1 MAILHSFLPVPP
13 SSQTAFFWL
22 RSLPGWSHRVAGISI
37 PRGCWCLLWVY
48 HFNVSPEFRL
58 MFLPPVLLNVW
69 YEPPTQPVPQLS
81 SWLSLPCFSY
91 FSSITGNL
99 QSHPQPGTSEASMIP
114 FSDILCSM
122 HQEILSAPSSKYVS
136 MPISFLFTWPT
147 LVQATILFLLGHW
160 AYISLLTCLFAFA
173 LWLLVVCSQPRNE
186 SFRLK
191 WKLDMA
197 LYLKIS

>member
-13 SSQTAFFWL
+13 EFSLKLLFFLTALPAWVISSSCRNFNTTWVL
-22 RSLPGWSHRVAGISI
+22 MPPLSISSLWTSPLNSDS
-37 PRGCWCLLWVY
+37 CLYL
-48 HFNVSPEFRL
+48 
-58 MFLPPVLLNVW
+58 PVLLNVW

-136 MPISFLFTWPT
+136 MPLLFSSLGPT

-160 AYISLLTCLFAFA
+160 
-173 LWLLVVCSQPRNE
+173 V
-186 SFRLK
+186 
-191 WKLDMA
+191 
-197 LYLKIS
+197 LY